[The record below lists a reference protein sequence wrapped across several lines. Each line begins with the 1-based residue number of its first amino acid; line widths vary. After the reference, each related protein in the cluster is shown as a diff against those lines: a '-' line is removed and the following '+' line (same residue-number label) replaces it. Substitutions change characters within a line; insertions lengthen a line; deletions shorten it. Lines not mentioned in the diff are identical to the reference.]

1 MNSKW
6 PEGQFCLSNFRCTTI
21 ILSHISSVLHFQPE
35 EMFDQQ
41 TLIWRGQDMDYQ
53 PQDLGQDHSVSL
65 WWQSLIKQ
73 QGNNFYL
80 LVELFILICA
90 EMFWKCRA
98 LLSTKRCT
106 PANLSVDDF
115 DVVEIETQKAKTAC
129 PMSHSQMLVLQELK
143 PQSLNS

>member
-21 ILSHISSVLHFQPE
+21 ILSHITSVLHFQPE

-115 DVVEIETQKAKTAC
+115 DVVEIETQKMKTG
-129 PMSHSQMLVLQELK
+129 LK
-143 PQSLNS
+143 DSTCDSLNTLKYFYI